1 MLAIRDL
8 VRVVSDYSLLQPAC
22 PNCGETLRL
31 TRVTSRPD
39 GRADL
44 VTHGCRQCGVWVT
57 GAAEELIGHPGRN
70 ADSFVIEAGY
80 LTVRS

>member
-8 VRVVSDYSLLQPAC
+8 VRVVVSDRAMLQPAC
-22 PNCGETLRL
+22 PSCGETLRL

-44 VTHGCRQCGVWVT
+44 ATYGCRQCGVWVT
-57 GAAEELIGHPGRN
+57 EAADELIGHHGRI

-80 LTVRS
+80 LTV